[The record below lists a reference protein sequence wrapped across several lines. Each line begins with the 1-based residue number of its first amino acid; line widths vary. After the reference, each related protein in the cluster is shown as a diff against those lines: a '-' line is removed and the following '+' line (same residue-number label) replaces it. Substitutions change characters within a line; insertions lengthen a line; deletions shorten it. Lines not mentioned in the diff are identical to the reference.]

1 MCTVDSDVM
10 PREEGVIWIIFNW
23 WARSKDFFLVPVQN
37 NWVPHGSFVTTQLI
51 WRQTPKL
58 CITVYWNKNSS
69 SRHESRI
76 NIDQFPKQV
85 PKFLG
90 GSGGMLPWEIFL
102 ILTPLSPLFW
112 LSESFRQDIASSIL
126 LRWSIFTIHFPDFN
140 WESFLFKT
148 YLLWKIWLISIK
160 QRKPVWIRTC
170 LFNNSHENSHRNHTN
185 RIFYRI
191 FFCIS
196 GDFYASGMPDAE

>member
-1 MCTVDSDVM
+1 M

-69 SRHESRI
+69 SRYESRI
-76 NIDQFPKQV
+76 NIDRFPKQV

-90 GSGGMLPWEIFL
+90 GWGLIPWEIFL

-112 LSESFRQDIASSIL
+112 LPESFRQDVGQFHSPEMK
-126 LRWSIFTIHFPDFN
+126 HFYNPF
-140 WESFLFKT
+140 SGFQLGKFF
-148 YLLWKIWLISIK
+148 YLKHICYEKSD
-160 QRKPVWIRTC
+160 RFP
-170 LFNNSHENSHRNHTN
+170 
-185 RIFYRI
+185 
-191 FFCIS
+191 
-196 GDFYASGMPDAE
+196 